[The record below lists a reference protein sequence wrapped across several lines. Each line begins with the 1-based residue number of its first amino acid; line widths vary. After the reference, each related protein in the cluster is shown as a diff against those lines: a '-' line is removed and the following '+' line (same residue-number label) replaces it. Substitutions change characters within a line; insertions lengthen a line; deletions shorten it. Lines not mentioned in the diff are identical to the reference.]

1 MLTVFYVCGELD
13 WYATIVLLSIS
24 DTWNMPAKSKIYL
37 LGQTVNLQVSA
48 SQLPSGGKVY
58 ISSCF
63 ATPYSSASPLRYA
76 LIDNFGYVLGTEVVP
91 HNVST
96 FAMDSRM

>member
-1 MLTVFYVCGELD
+1 
-13 WYATIVLLSIS
+13 
-24 DTWNMPAKSKIYL
+24 
-37 LGQTVNLQVSA
+37 
-48 SQLPSGGKVY
+48 VY